1 LVINK
6 CLFTN
11 GYKKL
16 QKLAQNVI
24 PKTLFQKVQE
34 EELRDIT
41 VMNVVVGLVQKEDQ
55 KI

>member
-34 EELRDIT
+34 EELRDI
-41 VMNVVVGLVQKEDQ
+41 LSKEVLIS
-55 KI
+55 KFEELF